1 MRPLVIPFSIW
12 LAALQLPI
20 HPADPHTVTGI
31 GELVSIAV
39 GLAGLT
45 VAVYRLG
52 VWRQEM
58 HNTKENVSAEVARH
72 RAEMDRR
79 IARIEERMAQTLAGS
94 REPAGNSNAGGES

>member
-1 MRPLVIPFSIW
+1 MKNLVIPFSIW
-12 LAALQLPI
+12 LGALQVPL
-20 HPADPHTVTGI
+20 HPAELHSVSGA

-58 HNTKENVSAEVARH
+58 HNTKENVSAELARH
-72 RAEMDRR
+72 RAEVDRR
-79 IARIEERMAQTLAGS
+79 LARIEQRAEQTEAGS
-94 REPAGNSNAGGES
+94 RKTETARAVGGES

>member
-1 MRPLVIPFSIW
+1 MRSLIIPFSLW
-12 LAALQLPI
+12 LAALQLPFYPTDI
-20 HPADPHTVTGI
+20 RSISGA

-58 HNTKENVSAEVARH
+58 RHTKDTVVAELARFRQESH
-72 RAEMDRR
+72 QNFARLERR
-79 IARIEERMAQTLAGS
+79 IDQLEKRWHQEAA
-94 REPAGNSNAGGES
+94 